1 MRRNQ
6 RYLAA
11 VCLTLGFGSFAAQLQ
26 HNAASAPNPKSEP
39 QQATKTLHVTSRLTL
54 VDVTVT
60 DSKGHPIHGL
70 KQSDFTI
77 LEDGKPQRIRNFQE
91 VGSEPPDES
100 STMAPRNILLLDG
113 LNTAPADATNSI
125 QVSAAIGDQY
135 WMQSET
141 AKYLKSMPPGTQ
153 VAILSMGKTTEVLQ
167 DFTSDPELLSTAVD
181 EMEVNLEGVGMNKEM
196 MCAQQHTRNQ
206 MTLDSL
212 NRIASLMSGV
222 AGRKNLVWLTRGI
235 PSITEAG
242 ASSCLPD
249 YSADLHKA
257 YNLLAAAQVA
267 VYPVGLDIGIDVGTM
282 SMDSVAEA
290 TGGVAHYN
298 SNDVA
303 AGIASAIEDG
313 SHYYY
318 ISYTPPSVAS
328 DGAYHTIRVNL
339 DRPGTHLVYRN
350 GYYGDIA
357 KNANRAKPAASPR
370 LP

>member
-1 MRRNQ
+1 MRRNL
-6 RYLAA
+6 RFLAT
-11 VCLTLGFGSFAAQLQ
+11 VCLTLGLAGLAAQPQ
-26 HNAASAPNPKSEP
+26 RNVASAPNSKSEP
-39 QQATKTLHVTSRLTL
+39 QQGTKTLHVTSRLTL

-60 DSKGHPIHGL
+60 DSKGRAVHGL

-91 VGSEPPDES
+91 VGAEPPRAS
-100 STMAPRNILLLDG
+100 SATRPRNILLLDG
-113 LNTAPADATNSI
+113 LNTAPADATNAI
-125 QVSAAIGDQY
+125 QMSAAMGDQY
-135 WMQSET
+135 WMQSEA

-153 VAILSMGKTTEVLQ
+153 IAILSMGKTTEVLQ
-167 DFTSDPELLSTAVD
+167 DFTSDPELLSAAVD
-181 EMEVNLEGVGMNKEM
+181 KMEVNLDGVGMNKEM
-196 MCAQQHTRNQ
+196 MCAQQHTRNR

-212 NRIASLMSGV
+212 KSIASSMSGV

-235 PSITEAG
+235 PSITEAA

-249 YSADLHKA
+249 YSASLHQA

-313 SHYYY
+313 SYYY
-318 ISYTPPSVAS
+318 SISYTPPSVAS
-328 DGAYHTIRVNL
+328 DGAHHTIGVSL
-339 DRPGTHLVYRN
+339 DRPGMHLVYRK
-350 GYYGDIA
+350 GYYEDIA
-357 KNANRAKPAASPR
+357 KNAKPAKPATSPR